1 MQDIR
6 LKTRRLTVGGKEYEL
21 VCNMNVLADLQEMH
35 DGDIN
40 EALNITKH
48 GLRTALETAA
58 LMLNEAN
65 DISGDPKRFT
75 ARELGRILP
84 PAKAAQLQDVTLELI
99 TAALSSVTEDEDEP
113 ADETEESKNA

>member
-1 MQDIR
+1 MTDIR

-35 DGDIN
+35 DGDLN

-48 GLRTALETAA
+48 GLRTALEAAA
-58 LMLNEAN
+58 LMLNEAC

-84 PAKAAQLQDVTLELI
+84 PTQAAQLQDVTLELI
-99 TAALSSVTEDEDEP
+99 TAALSSVTDEEDP
-113 ADETEESKNA
+113 APEEIEESKNA